1 MTFDEWLDEI
11 EVFGSRLERL
21 YEDLNDYQGD
31 NIEIVLKW
39 LEAAYKVGYEA
50 GFANYKGFEDI
61 EDDEEL

>member
-1 MTFDEWLDEI
+1 MTFNEWLDEI

-39 LEAAYKVGYEA
+39 LEAAMMLVMKQATMSE
-50 GFANYKGFEDI
+50 
-61 EDDEEL
+61 